1 MGSEMCI
8 RDRYIAQ
15 ATRPGYSAPL
25 YRAYRAV
32 AGGTS
37 EQGVQEPPDP
47 FALVTARVEEE
58 LKSPLQNMLGVR
70 PSTFLHFLMF
80 LALITF
86 HFAGRLDATALD
98 SDASDES

>member
-1 MGSEMCI
+1 M
-8 RDRYIAQ
+8 
-15 ATRPGYSAPL
+15 
-25 YRAYRAV
+25 
-32 AGGTS
+32 
-37 EQGVQEPPDP
+37 
-47 FALVTARVEEE
+47 EEE

-70 PSTFLHFLMF
+70 PSTLLHFLMF

>member
-1 MGSEMCI
+1 MLDQYS
-8 RDRYIAQ
+8 AQ

-32 AGGTS
+32 AGGTT
-37 EQGVQEPPDP
+37 EQGVAEPLDP

-70 PSTFLHFLMF
+70 KPSFLLSFECFLF
-80 LALITF
+80 LFL
-86 HFAGRLDATALD
+86 L
-98 SDASDES
+98 